1 MSTDPNPEPTSD
13 APAPHGADASG
24 DHDGGSGES
33 TDGVTLNELAE
44 QKAKSLMQGSM
55 DRNIAHMN
63 NGRYTDMD
71 PKVLELL
78 DGYEKIVSG
87 NKRGAAAETKPAENA
102 YNDILL
108 PSSKAD
114 ESSPSPLEEKGR
126 EALRQ
131 ETVAKLEEQI
141 SDRWVKEQWRTD
153 AEAFFKD
160 IGEVK
165 NFDPN
170 DFASVDLTDSDKFPI
185 NKDGYA
191 QWLRNATVLR
201 VKYLNE
207 GNDPPPKAEGTET
220 VESSMANAVDRAKA
234 KRTKRQPAPNSAA
247 SPASNLVEAAKQRSE
262 GKMSDADFRD
272 EIKKRIPRGGRV
284 V

>member
-1 MSTDPNPEPTSD
+1 
-13 APAPHGADASG
+13 
-24 DHDGGSGES
+24 
-33 TDGVTLNELAE
+33 
-44 QKAKSLMQGSM
+44 MQGSM

-63 NGRYTDMD
+63 NGRYTEMD

-87 NKRGAAAETKPAENA
+87 GKRADEKTKPTANP

-108 PSSKAD
+108 PSGEAD
-114 ESSPSPLEEKGR
+114 DSSPSPLEEKGR
-126 EALRQ
+126 EALRR
-131 ETVAKLEEQI
+131 ETVDKLEEQI

-185 NKDGYA
+185 NGDGYA
-191 QWLRNATVLR
+191 AWLRNATILR
-201 VKYLNE
+201 VKYLND
-207 GNDPPPKAEGTET
+207 GSPDPAPNAEGSET
-220 VESSMANAVDRAKA
+220 VETSMANAVDRAKA
-234 KRTKRQPAPNSAA
+234 KRQKRQPAPNTAA
-247 SPASNLVEAAKQRSE
+247 AAASNLMDAAKQRSE
-262 GKMSDADFRD
+262 GKMSDSDFRD

-284 V
+284 VS

>member
-1 MSTDPNPEPTSD
+1 
-13 APAPHGADASG
+13 
-24 DHDGGSGES
+24 
-33 TDGVTLNELAE
+33 VTLNELAE

-87 NKRGAAAETKPAENA
+87 QKREAAGKTKPANP

-108 PSSKAD
+108 PKEEAD

-131 ETVAKLEEQI
+131 ETVQKLEEQI
-141 SDRWVKEQWRTD
+141 SDKWVKEQWRQD

-170 DFASVDLTDSDKFPI
+170 DFAAVDLTNADKFPI
-185 NKDGYA
+185 TKDGYA
-191 QWLRNATVLR
+191 AWLRNATQLR
-201 VKYLNE
+201 VKYLNDGESAPTSE
-207 GNDPPPKAEGTET
+207 GSET
-220 VESSMANAVDRAKA
+220 VESSLANAVDRAKA

-247 SPASNLVEAAKQRSE
+247 SPASNLHDAAKQRSE